1 MHTHTPTDGA
11 ARGWWAAGRQRP
23 APHRRRPALCLLAGI
38 CGQGGG
44 RAPSVCRISSA
55 GIGGVGHCCGMGGG
69 ESMASDSRLACSP
82 ESLLEDPDSTCNQ
95 HAAHTHTHTAVYTH
109 THTPHTRR
117 TRTHPTHEERLRIPH
132 HQKARAHMCGHGLGP
147 PFCPIPGWTAESP
160 AAAAPAGPALHPR
173 ITPLFKNGVKRWIF
187 RVVLRED
194 PFTRGGQAPVVAKRR
209 PGGELVLPLGHQ
221 RHRPP
226 PGRHPPPAPACT
238 R

>member
-1 MHTHTPTDGA
+1 MAWEEERAWRVTAGWPARLNRCLRTQTAPAISTP
-11 ARGWWAAGRQRP
+11 
-23 APHRRRPALCLLAGI
+23 
-38 CGQGGG
+38 
-44 RAPSVCRISSA
+44 
-55 GIGGVGHCCGMGGG
+55 
-69 ESMASDSRLACSP
+69 
-82 ESLLEDPDSTCNQ
+82 
-95 HAAHTHTHTAVYTH
+95 HTHTHTQPCTH
-109 THTPHTRR
+109 THTQPCTHTHTAHTPHTNAPHTRGAAQD
-117 TRTHPTHEERLRIPH
+117 PASP
-132 HQKARAHMCGHGLGP
+132 KGAHKCGLGP
-147 PFCPIPGWTAESP
+147 PFCPMPGWTAESP